1 MIDKVRK
8 FLFHLRV
15 QSLYI
20 KENQSMRILFSV
32 CFIVIFVYVIIRQLT
47 NTINPQDWNNWN
59 PQNPVIPIFTYIHL
73 PSFPVTGG
81 RNPYE
86 CTIEGMREVEHQ
98 SERDYERK
106 IV

>member
-8 FLFHLRV
+8 FLFHLP
-15 QSLYI
+15 SL
-20 KENQSMRILFSV
+20 
-32 CFIVIFVYVIIRQLT
+32 
-47 NTINPQDWNNWN
+47 
-59 PQNPVIPIFTYIHL
+59 
-73 PSFPVTGG
+73 PVTGG

>member
-1 MIDKVRK
+1 MGRYSTFYSTK
-8 FLFHLRV
+8 
-15 QSLYI
+15 I
-20 KENQSMRILFSV
+20 KAQHKDNQP
-32 CFIVIFVYVIIRQLT
+32 

-73 PSFPVTGG
+73 PSLPVTGG